1 MSWRWVGDRA
11 ILVEFPEPS
20 VSDSN
25 AAARALHARMAAH
38 GFPEVEDL
46 VPAAR
51 SLLVL
56 LRPGAEPGNA
66 LVGALSGRGASPANA
81 PPAPEARTIT
91 VRVRYGGED
100 GPDLANVAQ
109 LHDLSDEE
117 VVRQHSSVT
126 YTVGF
131 LGFTPGFAY
140 LLGLP
145 PELETPRLDTPRT
158 RVPTGSVAIGGP
170 FTGVYPS
177 ATPGG
182 WRLIGRTEA
191 RLFDPRRDPP
201 CLLSPGDR
209 VRFEPA

>member
-11 ILVEFPEPS
+11 ILVEFPEPL

-25 AAARALHARMAAH
+25 AAARALHTRIAAR
-38 GFPEVEDL
+38 GFPEIEDL

-51 SLLVL
+51 SLLVV
-56 LRPGAEPGNA
+56 LRPGAEPGEA
-66 LVGALSGRGASPANA
+66 LVGALSRHPASPEA
-81 PPAPEARTIT
+81 PPFAPETRTIT
-91 VRVRYGGED
+91 VRVRYGREN
-100 GPDLANVAQ
+100 GPDLAELAR
-109 LHDLSDEE
+109 LHTLSAED
-117 VVRQHSSVT
+117 VIRLHSSAT

-158 RVPTGSVAIGGP
+158 RVPAGSVAIGGS

-182 WRLIGRTEA
+182 WRIIGRTEA
-191 RLFDPRRDPP
+191 PLFDPRRDPP
-201 CLLSPGDR
+201 CLLSPGDQ
-209 VRFEPA
+209 VRFKPA